1 MVQKCTIKSSKYDI
15 ISLTSFRSSTSNK
28 RKGQRAKKE
37 MDGSNCKTME
47 ENATRLLKYDHAIVS
62 RRWINW

>member
-1 MVQKCTIKSSKYDI
+1 MFYILLKKSSNCHI
-15 ISLTSFRSSTSNK
+15 LFLTSFRPSTSNK

-37 MDGSNCKTME
+37 VDGSNCKTME